1 MRKGTKIAI
10 GGASLLLA
18 TVVLTGCTASFCD
31 NEDKAHILYVLD
43 YGVTAYYSTEVED
56 SHELIDYPGV
66 YVTYSF
72 DNAGKTFNSILTEAA
87 KQSQPLVAPSLG
99 YWAALDSLVLRNA
112 IEAYK
117 AHDTS
122 FDESTITADLIVNE
136 ILDKFGYLKFYDDAT
151 SKQKL
156 WANWDSLNAEI
167 RKDSIVSID
176 DMPSNN
182 FITFFKTKMET
193 SIANYR
199 SCITTKDGEY
209 GYYGVGGRYEGPV
222 NISAKSWGDA
232 WSKGLLEGLLIYPI
246 SWLIDQI
253 TFGLLNAGV
262 ASGVAQ
268 LLGILFI
275 TIIIRGLML
284 VFTFKQTA
292 MSTKMSELQPE
303 MAKIQAKYPNA
314 NTNQHEKMRLAEETQ
329 KLYKKHK
336 INPFTSIITM
346 FVQFPVFICVWGALS
361 GSAILSTGNFLGLNL
376 SDPISSVLFNGANW
390 SATNL
395 SGLTALILFL
405 LMAGSQVVSML
416 LPQWLQKRDSK
427 NIRNLGKNPAKKSS
441 VNKMK
446 IVTYVMMAMIIV
458 MGFTLASG
466 MGVYWFV
473 GALISIAQTLIMR
486 LVSKKNK
493 KARNK

>member
-10 GGASLLLA
+10 GGVGLLLA
-18 TVVLTGCTASFCD
+18 TVVLTGCTASFC
-31 NEDKAHILYVLD
+31 NTEDQAHILYVMD
-43 YGVTAYYSTEVED
+43 YGVTAYHNTQVEGSTELD
-56 SHELIDYPGV
+56 GYPGV
-66 YVTYSF
+66 YVTRSY
-72 DNAGKTFNSILTEAA
+72 DNACKQFNTIIENAA
-87 KQSQPLVAPSLG
+87 KQSTPLVTPSIE
-99 YWAALDSLVLRNA
+99 YWAALDDLVLN
-112 IEAYK
+112 K
-117 AHDTS
+117 AVSTYAQTNTEFKTS
-122 FDESTITADLIVNE
+122 DITAELITGT

-151 SKQKL
+151 SKQAL
-156 WANWDSLNAEI
+156 WANWDDLNHEI
-167 RKDSIVSID
+167 RLEGIVSID
-176 DMPSNN
+176 DMPTTN
-182 FITFFKTKMET
+182 FTKYYKTSMQNLITNFR
-193 SIANYR
+193 A
-199 SCITTKDGEY
+199 CITTQEGKF

-222 NISAKSWGDA
+222 EISTKSWGDA

-246 SWLIDQI
+246 AWLIDQI

-275 TIIIRGLML
+275 TLIVRGLML

-292 MSTKMSELQPE
+292 MSAKMNDLQPE

-336 INPFTSIITM
+336 INPFSTIIMM

-361 GSAILSTGNFLGLNL
+361 GSAILASGTFLGLNL
-376 SDPISSVLFNGANW
+376 SDSISTVLFNGNNW

-405 LMAGSQVVSML
+405 LMAASQVISML
-416 LPQWLQKRDSK
+416 LPQWLQKIDAK
-427 NIRNLGKNPAKKSS
+427 NIRNLGKNPAKKSQA
-441 VNKMK
+441 NKMK
-446 IVTYVMMAMIIV
+446 IVTYVMMVMIIF

-473 GALISIAQTLIMR
+473 GALISIAQTLLMR
-486 LVSKKNK
+486 LFNKRKK
-493 KARNK
+493 KARK